1 MSTNFYIRVTNLAK
15 SGVASNVR
23 QHIVGDSED
32 TLLAQQVSARWFDN
46 SWEMATNLYLSG
58 MNSDIVEDS
67 DTTGEVYHH
76 HDGFSAVK
84 RSLDVHRQLLVKL
97 INEMTRRSKQA
108 FGEGRTAR
116 ELIMVEELTYAG
128 VTPRGLFDFI
138 ELVNKA
144 IRLMVMFAD
153 LGLATIHVTV
163 AWS

>member
-1 MSTNFYIRVTNLAK
+1 MSTNFYIRVTNLALK
-15 SGVASNVR
+15 GVASNVR

-32 TLLAQQVSARWFDN
+32 TLLAQQVSARWFTAG
-46 SWEMATNLYLSG
+46 WEMATNLYLHSEEEG
-58 MNSDIVEDS
+58 
-67 DTTGEVYHH
+67 TCGEVHGYQS
-76 HDGFSAVK
+76 DFNAVK

-116 ELIMVEELTYAG
+116 ELIMVEELTDAG
-128 VTPRGLFDFI
+128 VMPRDLFDFI

-144 IRLMVMFAD
+144 IRLMEMFAD
-153 LGLATIHVTV
+153 LGLDTIHVTV